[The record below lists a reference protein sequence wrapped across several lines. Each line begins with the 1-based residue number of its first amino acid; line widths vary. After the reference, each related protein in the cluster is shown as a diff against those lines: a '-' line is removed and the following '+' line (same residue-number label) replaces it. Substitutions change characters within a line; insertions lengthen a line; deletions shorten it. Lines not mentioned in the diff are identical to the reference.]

1 MLSGF
6 SFCEGVADGEM
17 EIPRGIVSGYGSWV
31 RDGIWVFVG
40 VGDRKA
46 VWVLEEVEVRVSVG
60 GRTLMP
66 ERMEVDD
73 FLSHRFFI
81 VGIHFSFLNRD
92 SLLLFSESLGPVS
105 YCVIYSLYMNVFVD
119 KYKAIEK
126 PFIS

>member
-81 VGIHFSFLNRD
+81 VGIHFRILV
-92 SLLLFSESLGPVS
+92 LLQR
-105 YCVIYSLYMNVFVD
+105 Y
-119 KYKAIEK
+119 
-126 PFIS
+126 